1 MKTFLLTTMIAVCLL
16 PSKNGIRAQNT
27 QDKPKEQV
35 VVYKV
40 PGMDNVIVK
49 KDIPY
54 QDIAGST
61 LKMDIYYPPKFDFK
75 NKIPAVVM
83 VLGYPD
89 LAGKKLLGSEFKNYS
104 QYISW
109 CRIIAA
115 SGIAAI
121 AYESVNPEKDIISL
135 SNYLKANNEKL
146 KIDIGNIGAYS
157 CSAHTITA
165 MAYILS
171 SSNNFIKCGVN
182 YYGLILADDYKFMP
196 QIDTISK
203 QMGFMTPKIPKPEEW
218 RNDVPIMIVSAGKDY
233 VPFSNPAVADFVS
246 KAITQNIPVTLIH
259 YADGQHV
266 FDALDDNETTRMII
280 KTTLDFWKFYLH
292 AK

>member
-1 MKTFLLTTMIAVCLL
+1 MKTFYLTPIIAVFLV
-16 PSKNGIRAQNT
+16 SWNNGIQAQTT
-27 QDKPKEQV
+27 QDKPQV
-35 VVYKV
+35 VVYNV
-40 PGMDNVIVK
+40 AGMDNVIVK

-54 QDIAGST
+54 QDNTGSA
-61 LKMDIYYPPKFDFK
+61 LKMDIYYPLKFDFK
-75 NKIPAVVM
+75 NKIPAVVI

-89 LAGKKLLGSEFKNYS
+89 IAGKKLLGSEFKNYS

-115 SGIAAI
+115 SGMAAI
-121 AYESVNPEKDIISL
+121 VYESVNPEKDIISL
-135 SNYLKANNEKL
+135 SEYLKANSEKL
-146 KIDIGNIGAYS
+146 KIDIGKIGAYS

-171 SSNNFIKCGVN
+171 TSNNFIKCAVN
-182 YYGLILADDYKFMP
+182 YYGLILAGDNKFMP

-218 RNDVPIMIVSAGKDY
+218 RKDVPIMIVSSGKDY
-233 VPFSNPAVADFVS
+233 VPFSNPSVADFVS
-246 KAITQNIPVTLIH
+246 KAIVQNLPVTLIH
-259 YADGQHV
+259 YADGLHV

-280 KTTLDFWKFYLH
+280 KTTLDFWKFHLRL
-292 AK
+292 

>member
-1 MKTFLLTTMIAVCLL
+1 MIAVFLL
-16 PSKNGIRAQNT
+16 LSTNGIQAQT
-27 QDKPKEQV
+27 KQDKPKEQV

-54 QDIAGST
+54 QDIAGT
-61 LKMDIYYPPKFDFK
+61 ALKMDIYYPPKFDFK
-75 NKIPAVVM
+75 NKIPAVVI

-89 LAGKKLLGSEFKNYS
+89 VAGKKLLGSEFKNYS

-115 SGIAAI
+115 SGMAAI

-171 SSNNFIKCGVN
+171 NSNNFIKCAVN
-182 YYGLILADDYKFMP
+182 YYGLILPEDFIYMP
-196 QIDTISK
+196 QLDTISK

-218 RNDVPIMIVSAGKDY
+218 RKDVPIMIVSAGKDY
-233 VPFSNPAVADFVS
+233 VPFSNPSVADFVS
-246 KAITQNIPVTLIH
+246 KAIIQNLPVTLIH
-259 YADGQHV
+259 YANGQHV

-280 KTTLDFWKFYLH
+280 KTTLDFWKFHLQV
-292 AK
+292 K